1 MIKVFPPR
9 FEPDWLASVSEEH
22 PLPLSDLRQ
31 NSLYYPA
38 SRLDGDPVRYF
49 AGFLHS
55 FVYAD
60 SSISKEAITEDLY
73 RRGHG
78 FTGYRVRFCK
88 DVSNSIKAGGSTPAD
103 QAVKDTYALWVVLER
118 LEKVDSSRGPSRFS
132 FLFVG
137 GKGVSVYERI

>member
-22 PLPLSDLRQ
+22 PLPLSDLLQ

-78 FTGYRVRFCK
+78 FTGYRVRFVPVQLKVEFWAKEKGKSCRRNNQEQDNEARAAK
-88 DVSNSIKAGGSTPAD
+88 
-103 QAVKDTYALWVVLER
+103 LER
-118 LEKVDSSRGPSRFS
+118 RGKDP
-132 FLFVG
+132 
-137 GKGVSVYERI
+137 GVAPAFD